1 MKRLTS
7 LLILFLV
14 FIVAIAACAPAAETV
29 SAAPVIVTETP
40 MGIVVAQTGSIL
52 PTVTATVVR
61 PTIAADYEN
70 ALSLRLLLSL
80 GTLKLTETS
89 LPLTSNQASQLLP
102 LWQGLINL
110 TQSGSSAQEEVNT
123 LLVQIENTLTPQQV
137 AAINAMQLTQVE
149 LQAWAQANGI
159 IAGSGGGQGQGQGQ
173 GGGGGVSPEAR
184 ATKQASQGQGVP
196 AGGDNGLSAAIET
209 ALLIY
214 LQSLLP

>member
-29 SAAPVIVTETP
+29 PAAPVIATETL
-40 MGIVVAQTGSIL
+40 MDIVVTQMETEASL
-52 PTVTATVVR
+52 PTATAIVAR

-89 LPLTSNQASQLLP
+89 LPLTSDQASQLLP

-110 TQSGSSAQEEVNT
+110 TPLGTGAQEEVNT
-123 LLVQIENTLTPQQV
+123 LLIQIESALTSEQIT
-137 AAINAMQLTQVE
+137 AINAMQLTQVD
-149 LQAWAQANGI
+149 LQAWAQANGT
-159 IAGSGGGQGQGQGQ
+159 IAGSGGGQGQGQG
-173 GGGGGVSPEAR
+173 GGISPEAR

-196 AGGDNGLSAAIET
+196 AGGDNGLSATIEI
-209 ALLIY
+209 ALLVY
-214 LQSLLP
+214 LQPLLP

>member
-40 MGIVVAQTGSIL
+40 MGIVVAQTESIL
-52 PTVTATVVR
+52 PTATATVVR
-61 PTIAADYEN
+61 PTMAANYEN
-70 ALSLRLLLSL
+70 VLSMRLLLSL
-80 GTLKLTETS
+80 GTLKLIETS

-110 TQSGSSAQEEVNT
+110 TQLGTGAQEEVNT
-123 LLVQIENTLTPQQV
+123 LLLQIENVLTPEQIT
-137 AAINAMQLTQVE
+137 AINAMQLTQVE

-159 IAGSGGGQGQGQGQ
+159 IAGSGGGQGQGQG
-173 GGGGGVSPEAR
+173 GGISPEAR

-196 AGGDNGLSAAIET
+196 AGGDNGLSATIEI
-209 ALLIY
+209 ALLVY